1 VQAGEEVPSV
11 LGVGERFPHFSL
23 IANVGVD
30 QETAFTTITDQDLRD
45 FWKLYFFWPKDF
57 TALALTELVAFAA
70 LEYEL
75 SELHARCVGASVESE
90 YAHLAWR
97 RQEPELENH
106 PFPLLADTKRELCG
120 ELGILNE
127 PDGAAERA
135 TFIVDPEDIIRF
147 VYVLGMEVPRD
158 AGEVLRVLA
167 DLQGARR
174 L

>member
-1 VQAGEEVPSV
+1 M
-11 LGVGERFPHFSL
+11 
-23 IANVGVD
+23 
-30 QETAFTTITDQDLRD
+30 
-45 FWKLYFFWPKDF
+45 
-57 TALALTELVAFAA
+57 
-70 LEYEL
+70 
-75 SELHARCVGASVESE
+75 
-90 YAHLAWR
+90 AWR
-97 RQEPELENH
+97 RQEPELKDY

-127 PDGAAERA
+127 RDGVAERA
-135 TFIVDPEDIIRF
+135 TFIVDPDDTIQF

>member
-1 VQAGEEVPSV
+1 M
-11 LGVGERFPHFSL
+11 LGVGEKFPHFSL
-23 IANVGVD
+23 IANVAVR
-30 QETAFTTITDQDLRD
+30 QETAFITLTDQDLRD

-57 TALALTELVAFAA
+57 TPLALTELVAFAA
-70 LEYEL
+70 LTYEL
-75 SELHARCVGASVESE
+75 GELQARCVGVSVESE

-97 RQEPELENH
+97 RQEPELKDY

-127 PDGAAERA
+127 RDGVAERA
-135 TFIVDPEDIIRF
+135 TFIVDPEDIIQF

>member
-1 VQAGEEVPSV
+1 V
-11 LGVGERFPHFSL
+11 LGLGEKFPHFSL
-23 IANVGVD
+23 VANVGVR
-30 QETAFTTITDQDLRD
+30 QEATFITFTDQDFRD
-45 FWKLYFFWPKDF
+45 AWKLYFFWPKDF
-57 TALALTELVAFAA
+57 TPLALADLVAFAT
-70 LEYEL
+70 LDNEL
-75 SELHARCVGASVESE
+75 RELQARCVGASVESE

-97 RQEPELENH
+97 RQEPELKDY

-127 PDGAAERA
+127 RDGVAERA
-135 TFIVDPEDIIRF
+135 TFIVDPEDTIQF

-167 DLQGARR
+167 VLQGASR

>member
-1 VQAGEEVPSV
+1 V
-11 LGVGERFPHFSL
+11 LGVGEKFPKFSL
-23 IANVGVD
+23 LANVGVHE
-30 QETAFTTITDQDLRD
+30 ETAFTTLTDQDFRD
-45 FWKLYFFWPKDF
+45 VWKLYFFWPNDF
-57 TALALTELVAFAA
+57 TPLALTELMAFAA
-70 LEYEL
+70 LDYEL
-75 SELHARCVGASVESE
+75 GELQTRCVGASVESE

-97 RQEPELENH
+97 RQEPQLRDY

-127 PDGAAERA
+127 REGVAERA
-135 TFIVDPEDIIRF
+135 TFIVDPEDIIQF

-174 L
+174 RL

>member
-1 VQAGEEVPSV
+1 V
-11 LGVGERFPHFSL
+11 LGVGEKFPHFSL
-23 IANVGVD
+23 TANVAVR
-30 QETAFTTITDQDLRD
+30 QETAFVTLTDEDLRG

-57 TALALTELVAFAA
+57 TPLALTELVAFAA
-70 LEYEL
+70 LTYEL
-75 SELHARCVGASVESE
+75 GELQARCVGASVESE

-97 RQEPELENH
+97 RQEPELKDY

-127 PDGAAERA
+127 RDGVAERA
-135 TFIVDPEDIIRF
+135 TFIVDPEDIIQF